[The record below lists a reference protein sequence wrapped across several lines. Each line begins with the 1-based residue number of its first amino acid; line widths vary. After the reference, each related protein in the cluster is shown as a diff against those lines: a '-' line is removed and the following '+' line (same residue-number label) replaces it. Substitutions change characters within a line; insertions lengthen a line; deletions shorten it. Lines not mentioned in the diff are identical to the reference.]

1 MSTCLRL
8 HSNNWHQNRILNSK
22 SSNPNI
28 DFYNL
33 KKRYKKEKLNSQ
45 LFFFCKYNEFKNPMT
60 VDVGEFFSVSK
71 YNILTGFEPS
81 KSLPLAMIYE
91 LRQEEK
97 ITEGLW
103 EDLYGQHLC

>member
-1 MSTCLRL
+1 
-8 HSNNWHQNRILNSK
+8 
-22 SSNPNI
+22 
-28 DFYNL
+28 
-33 KKRYKKEKLNSQ
+33 
-45 LFFFCKYNEFKNPMT
+45 MT
-60 VDVGEFFSVSK
+60 VDVGEFFSISK